1 MSRTLKHQAISLG
14 IAMVI
19 AACWVAAGVGAAS
32 AGTLLASGRLW
43 AHSASGGPSPIT
55 VFDLT
60 TDTQITQFSVPGNGR
75 GVAFDPRDGNIWDT
89 SVFGSFN
96 GDGLIHKHPALGGA
110 EILTIPDPG
119 GVGGPG
125 IGALDFDAQE
135 NVLWASSYQPVNGNI
150 VYYKLNPS
158 NGAVLHSCTYPMQ
171 GSGTGNDTMAI
182 TRPSDLGG
190 KKVILTDAGEFGL
203 LPLVA
208 IDVNTCEPL
217 KTYTL
222 PVGVTGIAVDS
233 ATGDLIGTNPT
244 SQTFFN
250 FGTAPYASIISQLVT
265 NVPNVEDIT
274 LGETKAS
281 PTITTSASPTAG
293 QVVGTAIPVSD
304 TATFQGTTSTAP
316 TGSVS
321 FTLFNSDCSVSTGV
335 SGTGSISTSGGVSTA
350 SFSGTFTPT
359 APGTYQW
366 IASYAGDPNNNG
378 FTTVCGASGEQL
390 TVIQA
395 SPTITTSASPTAS
408 QVVGTAIAVSDI
420 ATFQGTTSTAPTGS
434 VSFTLFNSDCS
445 VSTGVS
451 GTGSI
456 STSGGVS
463 TASFSGSFTPT
474 APGTYQWIA
483 SYAGDANNNGFK
495 TVCGASGEQLTV
507 IQATPTITTS
517 ATVNATVGGTMLDTA
532 TLLGGAA
539 PTGTIT
545 FTLFGPGNG
554 CTVLAFTSTTPV
566 SGNGTYSSAAFTPQ
580 LPGTYSWVAS
590 YSGDPNNNFATTTC
604 GDTGETSAVFS
615 FAPGG
620 GSFVIGDKNAVVCSQ
635 KGGCTVTFWGA
646 QWWKLNSLT
655 GGPAPASF
663 KGFAENPT
671 TPTCG
676 AAWSADTGNSTPP
689 PDGPLPAFM
698 AVIVTSNASQS
709 GSTDSGNIV
718 HIVIVH
724 TNPGYAPDPGHAG
737 TGTVVAVVC

>member
-1 MSRTLKHQAISLG
+1 MSRTLKHQAVSLG

-19 AACWVAAGVGAAS
+19 AACWVAAGVGGAS

-75 GVAFDPRDGNIWDT
+75 GVAFDPTDGNIWDT
-89 SVFGSFN
+89 SVFTGFN

-110 EILTIPDPG
+110 EITNIPDPG

-150 VYYKLNPS
+150 VYYKLDPS

-171 GSGTGNDTMAI
+171 GSGEGNDTMAI

-208 IDVNTCEPL
+208 IDVDTCQKL
-217 KTYTL
+217 KAYTL

-281 PTITTSASPTAG
+281 PTITTSATLTAT
-293 QVVGTAIPVSD
+293 VGGTISD
-304 TATFQGTTSTAP
+304 TATLTGGNAP
-316 TGSVS
+316 TGTITFNAFGPNDATCALPAA
-321 FTLFNSDCSVSTGV
+321 FTSTTAV
-335 SGTGSISTSGGVSTA
+335 SGNSSTSA
-350 SFSGTFTPT
+350 PFPPL
-359 APGTYQW
+359 APGTYLW
-366 IASYAGDPNNNG
+366 VATYNGDTNNNSASTLCGDPG
-378 FTTVCGASGEQL
+378 ETSTV
-390 TVIQA
+390 TKA
-395 SPTITTSASPTAS
+395 SPTITTSATA
-408 QVVGTAIAVSDI
+408 
-420 ATFQGTTSTAPTGS
+420 
-434 VSFTLFNSDCS
+434 
-445 VSTGVS
+445 
-451 GTGSI
+451 
-456 STSGGVS
+456 
-463 TASFSGSFTPT
+463 
-474 APGTYQWIA
+474 
-483 SYAGDANNNGFK
+483 
-495 TVCGASGEQLTV
+495 
-507 IQATPTITTS
+507 
-517 ATVNATVGGTMLDTA
+517 NATVGGTMFDTA
-532 TLLGGAA
+532 TLSGGAA

-545 FTLFGPGNG
+545 FNAFGPNDAT
-554 CTVLAFTSTTPV
+554 CALPAAFTSTTAV
-566 SGNGTYSSAAFTPQ
+566 SGNGSYTSATFTP
-580 LPGTYSWVAS
+580 LLRGTYLWIAT
-590 YSGDPNNNFATTTC
+590 YSGDPNNNSATTMC
-604 GDTGETSAVFS
+604 GARGETSAVFS

-620 GSFVIGDKNAVVCSQ
+620 GSFVIGDNQNSAIGNS
-635 KGGCTVTFWGA
+635 VTFWDSSWL
-646 QWWKLNSLT
+646 QDNSLSS
-655 GGPAPASF
+655 GPHSF
-663 KGFAENPT
+663 KGFAQNPT

-689 PDGPLPAFM
+689 PAGPLPALM
-698 AVIVTSNASQS
+698 AVIVTSSAVQS
-709 GSTDSGNIV
+709 GSTVSGNTV
-718 HIVIVH
+718 QIVIVQ
-724 TNPGYAPDPGHAG
+724 TNPGYAPNPGHAG